1 MENKNKVFTD
11 KNFGFYHF
19 ANHFLVECPKCFKM
33 AKIVPEV
40 IFSDSSKK
48 ERNLVCHHCGYS
60 KIRSPLLSLRLYH
73 DRDWYFQQPL
83 WLQIECCGHTLWAFN
98 LEHLLYIKDFV
109 KAGIRKKTKDN
120 KYGWM
125 NKSLI
130 SRLPKWIKSGKNREE
145 ILKAIKKLEEKC
157 G

>member
-1 MENKNKVFTD
+1 MKKGKNIFTD

-19 ANHFLVECPKCFKM
+19 ADHFLVECPACSKM
-33 AKIVPEV
+33 AKVVPGESFPDV
-40 IFSDSSKK
+40 LNKK
-48 ERNLVCHHCGYS
+48 RDLVCRHCGYS
-60 KIRSPLLSLRLYH
+60 KTWSPSGSLRLYH
-73 DRDWYFQQPL
+73 DRDWYFGQPL
-83 WLQIECCGHTLWAFN
+83 WLQIDCCGNRLWAFN
-98 LEHLLYIKDFV
+98 LEHLRYIKDFV
-109 KAGIRKKTKDN
+109 KADIRKKTRDTE
-120 KYGWM
+120 YGWM